1 MVATG
6 LCSMTH
12 VIRTFGSLVALGFVV
27 LLVGPIVLSVMTA
40 LISVV
45 IGITSVFLPFAIVG
59 LLVWIPYQLLKNGRE
74 VTWQRTRDL
83 AQGIKQSPLAMP
95 FRLCGGAWNRA
106 CAVGDSVRN
115 FNRQAGRFLGI
126 FLIETLS
133 GAAIGLAVGFL
144 LAGQETPGLRP
155 MPLGAILGA
164 AVGAVIA
171 VTRFRPEPEAEKE
184 TALAT

>member
-6 LCSMTH
+6 LCSMGN
-12 VIRTFGSLVALGFVV
+12 VLRTFGSLVALGFVV

-45 IGITSVFLPFAIVG
+45 IGVTSVFLPFAIVG
-59 LLVWIPYQLLKNGRE
+59 LLVWIPYQLLRNGRE
-74 VTWQRTRDL
+74 ATWQRTRAL
-83 AQGIKQSPLAMP
+83 AQGIKQSPLAAP

-106 CAVGDSVRN
+106 CAVGGSVRD

-126 FLIETLS
+126 FLLETLS

-144 LAGQETPGLRP
+144 LSSQTTPGLSP
-155 MPLGAILGA
+155 MPFGALLGAG
-164 AVGAVIA
+164 VGGVIA
-171 VTRFRPEPEAEKE
+171 IARFRPEPEAEKE
-184 TALAT
+184 PPLAA